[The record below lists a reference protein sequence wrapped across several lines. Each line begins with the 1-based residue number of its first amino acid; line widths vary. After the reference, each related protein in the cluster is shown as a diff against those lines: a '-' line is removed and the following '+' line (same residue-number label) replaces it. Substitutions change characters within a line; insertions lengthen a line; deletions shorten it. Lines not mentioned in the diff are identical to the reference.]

1 MAAAAAAAVPGES
14 RGKALK
20 GNGKADR
27 AVRGRAEGILAPD
40 EGTKPGCS
48 TPADAPA
55 PLGVEEEARTGAGCT
70 LMGPCWS
77 AWGVALR
84 LLRPA
89 RRASAAEEDDEEEWE
104 EGEEEEAEEAEDEG
118 GVGGLLV
125 TLRGSEARA
134 GVPCWWCWWCWCWRS
149 RGWARWAA
157 GEPKAEPQARWLRP
171 LWASRWLA

>member
-1 MAAAAAAAVPGES
+1 MAAAAAAAVPGDS

-20 GNGKADR
+20 GKGKADR
-27 AVRGRAEGILAPD
+27 AVRGSADAILAPD
-40 EGTKPGCS
+40 EGTRPGCS
-48 TPADAPA
+48 TPAEAPA
-55 PLGVEEEARTGAGCT
+55 PLGVEEARAGAGCT
-70 LMGPCWS
+70 RMGPSGS

-89 RRASAAEEDDEEEWE
+89 RRASAGEEEDEEEEWE
-104 EGEEEEAEEAEDEG
+104 EGEDEDEG

-134 GVPCWWCWWCWCWRS
+134 GVPCGRCWWCWCWRS
-149 RGWARWAA
+149 RGCARWAA